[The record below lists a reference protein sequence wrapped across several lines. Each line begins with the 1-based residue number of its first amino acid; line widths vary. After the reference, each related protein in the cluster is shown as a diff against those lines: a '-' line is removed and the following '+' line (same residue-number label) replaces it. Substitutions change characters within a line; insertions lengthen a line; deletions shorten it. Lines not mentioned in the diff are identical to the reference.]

1 MTLKPAD
8 RWKLQKRDGIAV
20 KASPAFVAAMDAAD
34 KAGSSPET
42 KVKNVTFSVA
52 SREPFSEL
60 AEDLQNL
67 EKRVIQKAV
76 QVRFAELND
85 IEKQLDSQLYAL
97 KAKERRY

>member
-1 MTLKPAD
+1 MTLKPAE

-20 KASPAFVAAMDAAD
+20 KASLAFVAAMDGAD
-34 KAGSSPET
+34 KAGSPPET
-42 KVKNVTFSVA
+42 KVKNVTFSVT

-60 AEDLQNL
+60 TEDLQNL

-85 IEKQLDSQLYAL
+85 IERKLDSQLDAL
-97 KAKERRY
+97 KAKERRS